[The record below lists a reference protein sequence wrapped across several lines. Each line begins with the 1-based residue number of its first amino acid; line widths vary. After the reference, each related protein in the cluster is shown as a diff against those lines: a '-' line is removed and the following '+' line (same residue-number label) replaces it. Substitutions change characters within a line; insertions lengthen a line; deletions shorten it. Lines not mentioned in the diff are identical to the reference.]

1 MWIPQSRLHL
11 SVIEFVK
18 AHMSN
23 EFIPIVLTISLSKCA
38 TEHFTTPAA
47 IQQTEQNEKQTYQLP
62 DACSHQETIF
72 VTHLDRVSLNKC
84 NSQEAKTTKHI
95 VRSTS
100 KPTKNALPSPL

>member
-18 AHMSN
+18 AHMNN
-23 EFIPIVLTISLSKCA
+23 EFTPIILTVSLSKFT

-47 IQQTEQNEKQTYQLP
+47 IQQTEQDEKQTYQLP

-72 VTHLDRVSLNKC
+72 VTH
-84 NSQEAKTTKHI
+84 
-95 VRSTS
+95 
-100 KPTKNALPSPL
+100 